1 MGEKASVHKTS
12 QYNTATA
19 TDGCDSVAE
28 DLPQLMKPCAGVAR
42 TRAEAAV
49 SCLKD
54 DVHV

>member
-1 MGEKASVHKTS
+1 MGEKASIHKTS
-12 QYNTATA
+12 QYDTATA